1 MTDHTRSVLAA
12 SVAAGGSGS
21 VLSAPSERPLDGVD
35 DRPRPPDSLTEY
47 AVETIRNDLLMGKL
61 RAGER
66 LTADGVAER
75 LGISHIPVRE
85 AFRYLEAQ
93 GHLERDGRRGARVV
107 PASAQ
112 EARDIYLTR
121 ETLESEANE
130 LGIPCLT
137 DADDQRLIALVGAME
152 AASAAGDLR
161 LYRAYN
167 RAFHFISFERA
178 GRPWVVRFLRNL
190 WDAAARYQSPLF
202 VDGAWQVKHPSHHR
216 ALLDALLA
224 RDVALVNRLM
234 ADHRK
239 WLLSSLDPKDGPAGG
254 HGGHGGH
261 DAHRGHGGESP

>member
-1 MTDHTRSVLAA
+1 MTEPTRGTLAA
-12 SVAAGGSGS
+12 RATAIATDDGYGSPMSVPARAF
-21 VLSAPSERPLDGVD
+21 VDDEPERP
-35 DRPRPPDSLTEY
+35 RRPDSLTEY
-47 AVETIRNDLLMGKL
+47 AVEAVRNDLLMGKL
-61 RAGER
+61 RPGER

-107 PASAQ
+107 PTSPQ

-121 ETLESEANE
+121 ETLETEANA

-161 LYRAYN
+161 TYRDHN

-178 GRPWVVRFLRNL
+178 DRPWVVRFLRNL
-190 WDAAARYQSPLF
+190 WDASARYQSPLF
-202 VDGAWQVKHPSHHR
+202 VNGVWQVKHPSHHR

-224 RDVALVNRLM
+224 RDVELVNRLM
-234 ADHRK
+234 GEHRT
-239 WLLSSLDPKDGPAGG
+239 WLVASVPSSPDTTHRVPGG
-254 HGGHGGH
+254 HSHH
-261 DAHRGHGGESP
+261 P